1 MKKDK
6 LYLVIFLAIIFVS
19 GAVIYRFQS
28 SRPLPAGHPSISEE
42 QSQFTVTL
50 IKQISELKRQLEDD
64 PDNYELLVRLG
75 NNYYD
80 LNSPGESI
88 KYYEQA
94 LKLRPDS
101 PEVIVDCGTMY
112 REIGEVD
119 RALKMFARAI
129 ELDPNL
135 PQAYFN
141 LGVVLLGEK
150 NDPAGAAEIW
160 QKFLDNNPGV
170 NPELKNFFKEKISQA
185 REKG

>member
-1 MKKDK
+1 MKKDR
-6 LYLVIFLAIIFVS
+6 LYLVIFLVVIFAS

-28 SRPLPAGHPSISEE
+28 SRRIPAGHPSISEE
-42 QSQFTVTL
+42 KSQFTVTL

-64 PDNYELLVRLG
+64 PDNYNLLVGLG

-80 LNSPGESI
+80 LNSPVESI

-94 LKLRPDS
+94 LELKPDS

-112 REIGEVD
+112 KEIGEVD
-119 RALKMFARAI
+119 RALEMFKRAM
-129 ELDPNL
+129 ELAPNL

-141 LGVVLLGEK
+141 LGAVLFDDK

-160 QKFLDNNPGV
+160 QKFLDNNPDV
-170 NPELKNFFKEKISQA
+170 NPELRQFFMEKIAQA